1 VLTLDVYNTEPGE
14 NYTMTLQSFV
24 GDDQMSAVATCYI
37 RTESEGTIIAMY
49 LIFAHVFW
57 LATSQFNGP
66 IILILNC
73 LFKNLYSAV
82 LSM

>member
-1 VLTLDVYNTEPGE
+1 LDFYNTEPGE

-24 GDDQMSAVATCYI
+24 GNVQMSDVVTCYI

-49 LIFAHVFW
+49 LKFADVFW
-57 LATSQFNGP
+57 LVTSQFNGP

-73 LFKNLYSAV
+73 LFNNLYSAV